1 MKSDAMFRDFVDAG
15 ARAFG
20 NHYHGGRR
28 DHRGKTLFCF
38 SSVRLRVLC
47 GGRLEKARARR
58 CPRWRLFCR
67 QWGADGVRIRGS
79 LPILAL
85 LFNAIFA
92 ASASEPL
99 DKIVASVDRHAIM
112 RSEVEE
118 EARFAH
124 FISGQPGK
132 VTIADEVTALNRL
145 IDRALIDD
153 QIEVFGTIPVE
164 SKEVQARIADIRT
177 SISGAAT
184 DESWRGLLA
193 DHQLDQ
199 EIIAQHVKDE
209 IRTLRFIDMRF
220 RSEVRVGPRSIQSYY
235 DSTFVPQMRKQNLTP
250 PPLPEVQPKIEAIL
264 REQRVDNL
272 ISEWLK
278 SLRTQSRIQTF
289 DPNLPLNL
297 DRRASD
303 LSDLRFLPLRI
314 TAESQPAKQ

>member
-1 MKSDAMFRDFVDAG
+1 LANRLSRAPEGVFFYGRSPMWSSTLSHYLFSVVLVFAG
-15 ARAFG
+15 VLAAF
-20 NHYHGGRR
+20 
-28 DHRGKTLFCF
+28 
-38 SSVRLRVLC
+38 
-47 GGRLEKARARR
+47 
-58 CPRWRLFCR
+58 
-67 QWGADGVRIRGS
+67 
-79 LPILAL
+79 
-85 LFNAIFA
+85 
-92 ASASEPL
+92 ASEPL
-99 DKIVASVDRHAIM
+99 DKIVASVDRHPIM

-132 VTIADEVTALNRL
+132 ITVSDEVTALNRL
-145 IDRALIDD
+145 IDRALIND
-153 QIEVFGTIPVE
+153 QIVVFGTIPVDV
-164 SKEVQARIADIRT
+164 KEVQARIADIRS

-193 DHQLDQ
+193 NHQLDQ
-199 EIIAQHVKDE
+199 EIVAQHVEDE

-220 RSEVRVGPRSIQSYY
+220 RSEVRVGPRSIQTYY

-250 PPLPEVQPKIEAIL
+250 PPLPEVQSKIEAIL